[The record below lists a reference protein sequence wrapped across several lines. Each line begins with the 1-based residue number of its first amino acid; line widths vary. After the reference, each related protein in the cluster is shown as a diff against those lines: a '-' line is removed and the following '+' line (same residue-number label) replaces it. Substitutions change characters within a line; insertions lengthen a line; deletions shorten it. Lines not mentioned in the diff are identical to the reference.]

1 MHQLHSSLD
10 LPNNAVPA
18 PAYSSTNGK
27 MPDAILD
34 DISHRRYNPLRGS
47 WVLVSPHRTKRP
59 WQGQQEA
66 ASRIELPK
74 YDPSVRSDLLP
85 DTGGHAVVN
94 DFSSAIYVRA
104 INAPKVTSIPN
115 TTEPLYLSTTI
126 RPSNKSNRNTMHL
139 PRMAVSI
146 S

>member
-18 PAYSSTNGK
+18 PAYCSKNGK

-66 ASRIELPK
+66 ASRIELPR
-74 YDPSVRSDLLP
+74 YDPSVRSAPVP
-85 DTGGHAVVN
+85 DKRGHAVVN
-94 DFSSAIYVRA
+94 DLSSVTSVRA
-104 INAPKVTSIPN
+104 ISAPKAT
-115 TTEPLYLSTTI
+115 
-126 RPSNKSNRNTMHL
+126 
-139 PRMAVSI
+139 
-146 S
+146 